1 MQGAVQEEVVPK
13 EPLHRSGGKLE
24 ALSSDGIA
32 QLKKVIADEL
42 KKKST
47 EMTTPSLTEGKVG
60 KMIDKFEEM
69 IQLVNNIPT
78 LVKSKVDESF
88 KEVRKEMEDVKA
100 ENDILRL
107 SLGTCIKTEEAFQN
121 LFNIMSMKYH
131 STEDQIDFIKKIKK
145 HLHGGAKA
153 AATTTLAELEVELQ
167 SERSGE

>member
-1 MQGAVQEEVVPK
+1 MQAAVQEEVGPK
-13 EPLHRSGGKLE
+13 EPLPRGGGKLE
-24 ALSSDGIA
+24 ALSSDCIA

-42 KKKST
+42 KKKHT

-69 IQLVNNIPT
+69 IQLVENIPT
-78 LVKSKVDESF
+78 IVKSKVDESF

-107 SLGTCIKTEEAFQN
+107 SLGTCIKTEEAFHN

-131 STEDQIDFIKKIKK
+131 STGDQIDFIKKIKK
-145 HLHGGAKA
+145 NLHGSAKA
-153 AATTTLAELEVELQ
+153 AANSTLDELEAELQ
-167 SERSGE
+167 SERSGK